1 MIKMHNMDMVQTI
14 AVPYSCNDVTAE
26 SNFVKKADV
35 SFEAGGRR
43 LGKFFLMD
51 IQYSTTRR

>member
-1 MIKMHNMDMVQTI
+1 MDMVQTI